1 MFIFLSLTDIVMRI
15 VHMLI
20 QCLLIRY
27 CRGLALTV
35 LYTVDTD
42 VTYIFIAC
50 IHCFICTVLLN
61 FMFTLI
67 YVHSTLTVLLY
78 TSTCTVHVRV
88 PVTVTMQYC
97 FSKHFT
103 HRCLL
108 SGYSTGSD
116 FTALYEYKYSLTF
129 YI

>member
-1 MFIFLSLTDIVMRI
+1 MFIFWPLNKTQKSLHTYAYVIKMFIFLSLTDIVMRI

-61 FMFTLI
+61 FLFTLI

-78 TSTCTVHVRV
+78 TSTCTVHGTRYRYHAVLFQQTLYSQVSAIRV
-88 PVTVTMQYC
+88 
-97 FSKHFT
+97 
-103 HRCLL
+103 
-108 SGYSTGSD
+108 
-116 FTALYEYKYSLTF
+116 
-129 YI
+129 